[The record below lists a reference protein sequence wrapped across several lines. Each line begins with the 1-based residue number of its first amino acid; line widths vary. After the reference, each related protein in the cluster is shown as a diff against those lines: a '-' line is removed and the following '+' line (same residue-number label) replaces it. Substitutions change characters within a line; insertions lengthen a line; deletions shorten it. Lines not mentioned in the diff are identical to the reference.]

1 MDHQIS
7 RVVTGIA
14 LTLAF
19 VLITAFLSVINNVL
33 PAHARQNAVVKGSVD
48 LASANNKLTIKL
60 NLQNIPPGQHRADLH
75 QGSCPL
81 NFQVDGKDSPEGPFT
96 PGVTLP
102 LGNVQ
107 AANGNLKKTI
117 TLKNSATLKIP
128 DDLVSSGNW
137 FFCIHTG
144 TLAQLAKVKNPTPAK
159 LLATLKKISPA
170 QIKQLACQKID
181 GDNIQVN
188 GVEGG

>member
-1 MDHQIS
+1 MNHQIS

-19 VLITAFLSVINNVL
+19 VLITTVLSVINNVL
-33 PAHARQNAVVKGSVD
+33 PAHAKQNAVVRGSVN
-48 LASANNKLTIKL
+48 LTPANNRLTIKL
-60 NLQNIPPGQHRADLH
+60 NLQNIPPGPHRADLH

-81 NFQVDGKDSPEGPFT
+81 TFQVDGQDSKFGPFT

-107 AANGNLKKTI
+107 AANGILKKTI
-117 TLKNSATLKIP
+117 TLKESATLQIP
-128 DDLVSSGNW
+128 DDLVSSGKW

-159 LLATLKKISPA
+159 LLAALKKIPPA
-170 QIKQLACQKID
+170 QVKQLACQKID
-181 GDNIQVN
+181 GANIQVN
-188 GVEGG
+188 GVEGA